1 MLRRGIAAALACTP
15 IPAGAAPAFDWLVG
29 RWCTATEK
37 GVRAC
42 ESWSGGSGGEM
53 RGEGRTSRPGKP
65 VESEAMRIRT
75 AGGKAVYVATPAGSA
90 PVTFAEAARKAR
102 SVTFENRGHD
112 YPQRISYWREG
123 RFLVAEISLADG
135 TRAIRWRYRRSR

>member
-53 RGEGRTSRPGKP
+53 RGEGRTTRLGKP
-65 VESEAMRIRT
+65 AQTERMRIST
-75 AGGKAVYVATPAGSA
+75 AGGKAAYTAVPGNAA
-90 PVTFAEAARKAR
+90 PVTFAEVAREPR
-102 SVTFENRGHD
+102 GVTFENRGHD
-112 YPQRISYWREG
+112 YPQRIRYWREG
-123 RFLVAEISLADG
+123 RLLVAEISLADG
-135 TRAIRWRYRRSR
+135 SKPIRWRYHRIR

>member
-1 MLRRGIAAALACTP
+1 MLRALTALALASMP
-15 IPAGAAPAFDWLVG
+15 MPPSAAPDFDWLVG
-29 RWCTATEK
+29 RWCTRADK
-37 GVRAC
+37 GVRTC
-42 ESWSGGSGGEM
+42 EIWTRRSNGEI

-65 VESEAMRIRT
+65 VEIESMRIK
-75 AGGKAVYVATPAGSA
+75 AADGKAAYVATLAGSA

>member
-1 MLRRGIAAALACTP
+1 MLRALTALALASMP
-15 IPAGAAPAFDWLVG
+15 MPPSAAPDFDWLVG
-29 RWCTATEK
+29 RWCTRADK
-37 GVRAC
+37 GVRTC
-42 ESWSGGSGGEM
+42 ESWTGWSGGEM